1 MPKRK
6 TVVRK
11 ILMARAESPKK
22 KYTVRKKAKKEK
34 KLVVPTKNT
43 LPFEIRI
50 FKGKTTNKQ
59 YLVYK
64 FFNSYKP
71 FVLAVATD
79 AAEDINPYFKNK
91 KMTTN
96 QMWSEIWRY
105 PNESLKYPPK
115 TQKKRKPKKKS

>member
-1 MPKRK
+1 MER
-6 TVVRK
+6 V
-11 ILMARAESPKK
+11 ESPKK

-64 FFNSYKP
+64 FFNSFKP
-71 FVLAVATD
+71 FVLALQPMLLR
-79 AAEDINPYFKNK
+79 I
-91 KMTTN
+91 
-96 QMWSEIWRY
+96 
-105 PNESLKYPPK
+105 
-115 TQKKRKPKKKS
+115 